1 MNVRTPA
8 FGVYLMAGEA
18 LPEQAAAVVEAGAT
32 MIEVGLPFSDS
43 LADGPTVQ
51 KAAHAALAA
60 GVTTRSALAAMAAT
74 RQRLGDDVPLVPMT
88 SVAIVERYGV
98 EAFCEDAAAAG
109 ANGLILPDMPPE
121 EAGEVDAA
129 AAPRGIDLVHLVTL
143 TSSEPR
149 IALACEAARGFLY
162 VVNAVGVTGAR
173 ESLDEQRLGA
183 LLARVRAHAA
193 SKPLLCG
200 FGISRPE
207 HVRGLRAAGADGIIV
222 GSAALNALEAG
233 GVPALRELVAGLA
246 AALAEEPAGVST

>member
-8 FGVYLMAGEA
+8 FGVYLMAGKA

-74 RQRLGDDVPLVPMT
+74 RRRVGDDVPLVPMT

-98 EAFCEDAAAAG
+98 EEFCEDAAAAG

-149 IALACEAARGFLY
+149 IALACGAARGFLY

-173 ESLDEQRLGA
+173 ETLDEQRLA
-183 LLARVRAHAA
+183 TLLARVRAHAR

-233 GVPALRELVAGLA
+233 GVPALRDLVAELA
-246 AALAEEPAGVST
+246 VALAEEPAGVST